1 MPCSHL
7 PWDASNKK
15 FRWKAAWNRHSAQRS
30 KASRLSVGHDS
41 ARRAAITRI
50 LWSAGCR
57 PWTNLAGSPSELPN
71 HAPLDLAYRQGASG
85 VNKAGDVAKRSVP
98 VSISSEVLIES
109 RPHERPLKCR
119 AMRYA
124 PTPFVTARRLSSRLA
139 AVRRGEVLSGVIGA
153 VSIRVSTVS
162 RPTCGVTGRQ
172 FLGAGSSPESC
183 AWGICPFPD
192 VMTST
197 EA

>member
-1 MPCSHL
+1 MS
-7 PWDASNKK
+7 
-15 FRWKAAWNRHSAQRS
+15 
-30 KASRLSVGHDS
+30 
-41 ARRAAITRI
+41 
-50 LWSAGCR
+50 
-57 PWTNLAGSPSELPN
+57 
-71 HAPLDLAYRQGASG
+71 
-85 VNKAGDVAKRSVP
+85 RSVAFRFRYR
-98 VSISSEVLIES
+98 VRVLIES

-124 PTPFVTARRLSSRLA
+124 SAPFGTARRLSARLA

-153 VSIRVSTVS
+153 GSIRVSTAS
-162 RPTCGVTGRQ
+162 PPACGVTGRQ

-192 VMTST
+192 VMTGA